1 MTISINE
8 AFLGLQW
15 LTAAHPEMIMGSEE
29 EFKVNPM
36 LSLSAWSL
44 PRFGLVTL
52 SLCQESEQ
60 VWLCSPH
67 RNLPLSS
74 FFCSAAPSV
83 LQSHM

>member
-1 MTISINE
+1 MK

-15 LTAAHPEMIMGSEE
+15 LTAARPKMIMGSKE

-44 PRFGLVTL
+44 PRFGLITRR
-52 SLCQESEQ
+52 LCQESEQ
-60 VWLCSPH
+60 VWFRSPH